1 MKLCYQVTYRVII
14 VAIICTLLISPHN
27 LLAQKGEITI
37 TTSSEEALELFL
49 EGRDKSDNIEFA
61 AAALL
66 FDQAIQKDPE
76 FAMAYLYR
84 SGSGGG
90 FRIFRQNLE
99 KSVSLVDK
107 VSEGE
112 KHLIL
117 YSQAQADGDGAKRK
131 EHLDQLLK
139 LFPNDKRVQT
149 LGGNYF
155 QYVLDDNETAIKHYK
170 KATDLDKKYAP
181 AYNYI
186 GYAQS
191 ALGNYEAAEEAFK
204 TYINLIPD
212 SPNPYDSYAE
222 LLLKIGKYD
231 ESIEQYKKAFEKDP
245 LFTFALQGVGH
256 NYIFKGDYKTARKY
270 YNKMFDKAPIINE
283 KFSALIWKATSY
295 VHEGNIEKALKTF
308 EEYRAFAEKEDLII
322 NVILS
327 YANQGFILTESS
339 NPTEGMKYYEKAS
352 DLIKEAELSKPV
364 KENYILNSIFWRCYV
379 LTAKNEF
386 DKAKADFEKYKQMV
400 ENRQNPGEE
409 RDLHFVY
416 ALREIKRG
424 NYDKALEHFS
434 KADTE
439 DAFNWYYMA
448 EAYEKKGDKE
458 NASKFY
464 AKVANWNVNSLG
476 LALVRQRAR
485 EKIQK

>member
-1 MKLCYQVTYRVII
+1 MKFTYHFRFSVII
-14 VAIICTLLISPHN
+14 TMIICILPISFN
-27 LLAQKGEITI
+27 CMLAQKEEIPI
-37 TTSSEEALELFL
+37 TTSSEEALKLFL
-49 EGRDKSDNIEFA
+49 EGREKWENIEIA

-84 SGSGGG
+84 SQSGGG
-90 FRIFRQNLE
+90 FNIFRQNLE
-99 KSVSLVDK
+99 KAVSLVDK
-107 VSEGE
+107 VPEGE

-117 YSQAQADGDGAKRK
+117 YSQAVADGDGAKQK

-149 LGGNYF
+149 LAGSYF
-155 QYVLDDNETAIKHYK
+155 QYVLDDRETAIKHLK

-181 AYNYI
+181 AYNNL
-186 GYAQS
+186 GYVQS
-191 ALGNYEAAEEAFK
+191 ALGNYEAAEEAFE

-212 SPNPYDSYAE
+212 NPNPYDSYAE

-245 LFTFALQGVGH
+245 LFTSALAGVGN
-256 NYIFKGDYKTARKY
+256 NYIFKGDYETARKY
-270 YNKMFDKAPIINE
+270 YNKMFDKAPNING
-283 KFSALIWKATSY
+283 KISALIWKATSY
-295 VHEGNIEKALKTF
+295 VHEGSIEKALKTF
-308 EEYRAFAEKEDLII
+308 EEYRALAEKEDLIT

-327 YANQGFILTESS
+327 YANQGFILTESG

-352 DLIKEAELSKPV
+352 DLIKEAELSRPV
-364 KENYILNSIFWRCYV
+364 KENYILNSIMWRCYV

-386 DKAKADFEKYKQMV
+386 DKAEADFEKCKQMV

-409 RDLHFVY
+409 RTLHSIY

-448 EAYEKKGDKE
+448 KAYEKKGDKE

-464 AKVANWNVNSLG
+464 AKVANWNVNSLN

>member
-1 MKLCYQVTYRVII
+1 MKFTYHFRFSVII
-14 VAIICTLLISPHN
+14 TMIICILPISFN
-27 LLAQKGEITI
+27 CMLAQKEEIPI
-37 TTSSEEALELFL
+37 TTSSEEALKLFL
-49 EGRDKSDNIEFA
+49 EGREKWENIEIA

-84 SGSGGG
+84 SQSGGG
-90 FRIFRQNLE
+90 FNIFRQNLE
-99 KSVSLVDK
+99 KAVSLVDK
-107 VSEGE
+107 VPEGE

-117 YSQAQADGDGAKRK
+117 YSQAVADGDGAKQK

-149 LGGNYF
+149 LAGSYF
-155 QYVLDDNETAIKHYK
+155 QYVLDDRETAIKHLK

-181 AYNYI
+181 AYNNL
-186 GYAQS
+186 GYVQS

-212 SPNPYDSYAE
+212 NPNPYDSYAE

-256 NYIFKGDYKTARKY
+256 NYIFKGDYETARKY
-270 YNKMFDKAPIINE
+270 YQKRFDKAPAIDE
-283 KFSALIWKATSY
+283 KFSTLFWKATSY

-308 EEYRAFAEKEDLII
+308 EEYRALAEKEDLIT

-327 YANQGFILTESS
+327 YANQGFILTESG

-352 DLIKEAELSKPV
+352 DLIKEAELSRPV
-364 KENYILNSIFWRCYV
+364 KENYILNSIMWRCYV

-386 DKAKADFEKYKQMV
+386 DKAEADFEKYKQMV

-409 RDLHFVY
+409 RTLHSIY

-448 EAYEKKGDKE
+448 KAYEKKGDKE

-464 AKVANWNVNSLG
+464 AKVANWNVNSLN